1 MISGLLL
8 LPYPINMFLL
18 AISSRNWNDPPIE
31 DYYEESELPFVTIQ
45 LPVYNESNVIERTLF
60 HLSKLVYPKDKLHIQ
75 ILDDST
81 DQTSSIIDSEVL
93 SFKKEGFN
101 IEVIRRSSREGYKAG
116 ALSNGLKQVVSELV
130 AIFDA
135 DFLINPNFLER
146 TVHYFKN
153 NEHIGAVQARWGHY
167 NLEFSLFTR
176 SMSIGHDGHF
186 LVEKIGRK
194 KRNAFISFNGSGG
207 IWRKSTIEKSGGWS
221 SATVAEDLDLAY
233 RAQMKGYEIVYLR
246 DLLNH
251 QEIPPTLRY
260 WIIQQKRWAKGFSQN
275 LRKNLILFWQNPNET
290 SRIQGSI
297 HLTQYF
303 VPLMIFLNAISS
315 SMLLY
320 LFFPQINKE
329 LYFIFGMLLTIATV
343 CGIFSYLIAILR
355 AERPLTFILLIPF
368 FLFWGAGLIVR
379 MGFGTIKGFFEKG
392 GKFERTPKF
401 NLIDSQKIKKIKV
414 REKIPLDKFLLVELV
429 YMLILCFGTIKGLEL
444 GGIFILQALFYFF
457 LIMSVLNLVLSEL
470 RHAFTSH

>member
-1 MISGLLL
+1 
-8 LPYPINMFLL
+8 MFFL
-18 AISSRNWNDPPIE
+18 AISSRNWNDPPIK
-31 DYYEESELPFVTIQ
+31 DYYEEFELPIVTIQ
-45 LPVYNESNVIERTLF
+45 LPVYNESNVIQRTLF
-60 HLSKLVYPKDKLHIQ
+60 HLFNLEYPKEKLRIQ

-81 DQTSSIIDSEVL
+81 DQTSSIIDSEVY
-93 SFKKEGFN
+93 SFKEKGFN
-101 IEVIRRSSREGYKAG
+101 IEVIRRSSRKGYKAG
-116 ALSNGLKQVVSELV
+116 ALSNGLKHGVSELV

-135 DFLINPNFLER
+135 DFLINPHFLER
-146 TVHYFKN
+146 TIHYFKN

-186 LVEKIGRK
+186 LVEKLGRK

-207 IWRKSTIEKSGGWS
+207 IWRRSAIERSGGWS

-233 RAQMKGYEIVYLR
+233 RAQIQGYEIVYLR
-246 DLLNH
+246 DLLNY

-260 WIIQQKRWAKGFSQN
+260 WIIQQNRWAKGFSQN
-275 LRKNLILFWQNPNET
+275 LRKNLTLFWQNPNKK
-290 SRIQGSI
+290 SRLQGSI

-303 VPLMIFLNAISS
+303 MPLMILLNVSSS

-320 LFFPQINKE
+320 LFFPQINRG
-329 LYFIFGMLLTIATV
+329 LYFIFGILFTIATMF
-343 CGIFSYLIAILR
+343 GIITYLITILR
-355 AERPLTFILLIPF
+355 AERPLTFILLIPL

-379 MGFGTIKGFFEKG
+379 MGFGTISGLFKKG

-401 NLIDSQKIKKIKV
+401 NLIDSQKTNGITI
-414 REKIPLDKFLLVELV
+414 REKIPLDKIFLVEIA
-429 YMLILCFGTIKGLEL
+429 YMTILCFGLLKGLEL
-444 GGIFILQALFYFF
+444 GGIFVFQAIFYLF
-457 LIMSVLNLVLSEL
+457 LLLSVLNLVLSEL